1 MRLPEY
7 DEDSAPEV
15 RRADEAYDA
24 QLEARLEAERQNARV
39 RDSVHALFLIAQYGT
54 MYELRRAMAIAF
66 LPPPSRA
73 K

>member
-1 MRLPEY
+1 MDIP
-7 DEDSAPEV
+7 DELAGY
-15 RRADEAYDA
+15 EAKHQA
-24 QLEARLEAERQNARV
+24 EARLEAERQNARV